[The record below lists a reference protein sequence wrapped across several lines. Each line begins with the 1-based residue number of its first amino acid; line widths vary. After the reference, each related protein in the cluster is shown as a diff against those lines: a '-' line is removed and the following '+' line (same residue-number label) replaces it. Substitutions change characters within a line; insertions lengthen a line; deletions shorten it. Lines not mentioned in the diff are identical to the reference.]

1 MNPKKRLLKKIK
13 KNYQRIIKKLRIQ
26 EEIILKYMKE
36 IKEIYGDI
44 NKIAL
49 KPFSKDDA
57 ENIQKIIDFEIE
69 EKKTGYENGIAFL
82 KNKKYSDK
90 RLNKMIKAKD
100 ISQLFPDYNI
110 IISELKNKYNSYCNI
125 I

>member
-1 MNPKKRLLKKIK
+1 
-13 KNYQRIIKKLRIQ
+13 
-26 EEIILKYMKE
+26 MKE

-82 KNKKYSDK
+82 KNKKYIE
-90 RLNKMIKAKD
+90 N
-100 ISQLFPDYNI
+100 
-110 IISELKNKYNSYCNI
+110 
-125 I
+125 